1 MKNVLL
7 TGGAGYIGS
16 HIVVALQEKGYIPII
31 FDNLSNSSG
40 SVVSSIEKISSIK
53 PKFIK
58 GDIRDT
64 NILSKVLK
72 DEKID
77 LVIHLA
83 GLKSI
88 GESVSDPLI
97 YFDNNLSGTISLLKA
112 MNLNGVKRLIFSS
125 SATVYG
131 QPDSLPLTESS
142 PTKEPTNPYGRTK
155 LFVEKI
161 LEDLCKSDGNWSV
174 VCLRYFNPVG
184 AHPSSLIGE
193 TPSGIPNNLMPYISK
208 VATGDLP
215 FLKVFGNDYSTPDG
229 TGVRD
234 FIHVMDLAEGHIA
247 AIPFLEKQTGWT
259 AVNLGCGRG
268 YSVLQLLNEFSS
280 VIGKEIPFK
289 FEARRPGDVGECWAS
304 PNKALQL
311 FNWKAKRNLRD
322 MCVDSWNYER
332 SRSMGIKNEHL

>member
-184 AHPSSLIGE
+184 AHPSSLMAR
-193 TPSGIPNNLMPYISK
+193 PL
-208 VATGDLP
+208 
-215 FLKVFGNDYSTPDG
+215 
-229 TGVRD
+229 
-234 FIHVMDLAEGHIA
+234 
-247 AIPFLEKQTGWT
+247 LEYQTT
-259 AVNLGCGRG
+259 
-268 YSVLQLLNEFSS
+268 
-280 VIGKEIPFK
+280 
-289 FEARRPGDVGECWAS
+289 
-304 PNKALQL
+304 
-311 FNWKAKRNLRD
+311 
-322 MCVDSWNYER
+322 
-332 SRSMGIKNEHL
+332 